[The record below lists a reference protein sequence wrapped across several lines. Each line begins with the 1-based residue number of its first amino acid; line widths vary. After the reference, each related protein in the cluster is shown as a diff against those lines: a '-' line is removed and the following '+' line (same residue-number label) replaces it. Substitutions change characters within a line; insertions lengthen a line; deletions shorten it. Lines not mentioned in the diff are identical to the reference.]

1 MRNHNPQNHRT
12 RYKSPSLS
20 PDTELAKKAIGV
32 KLPVK
37 IDTVVRAFPDISGF
51 VRAAVIEKL
60 EREGINLEVAIEPTP
75 PPATPKKTRARK
87 TKTKENGAN
96 L

>member
-32 KLPVK
+32 KLPK
-37 IDTVVRAFPDISGF
+37 NIDTVVRAFPDISGF
-51 VRAAVIEKL
+51 VRSAVIEKL
-60 EREGINLEVAIEPTP
+60 EREGINLEVAIEPTQI
-75 PPATPKKTRARK
+75 
-87 TKTKENGAN
+87 NN
-96 L
+96 